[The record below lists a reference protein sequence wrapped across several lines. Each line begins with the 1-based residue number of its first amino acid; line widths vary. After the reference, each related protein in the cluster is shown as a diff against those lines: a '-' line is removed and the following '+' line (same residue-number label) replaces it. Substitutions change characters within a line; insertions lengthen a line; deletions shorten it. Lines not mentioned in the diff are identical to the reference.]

1 LGLKEK
7 RKEELKKLPK
17 HPYHIVT
24 RSPWPIL
31 VGLTALPITLSAVMY
46 MHSYNKGG
54 FLLIVSL
61 LTLTVLLIAW
71 WRDVIR
77 EATFMGLHT
86 LAVQRSHRLGFIL
99 FIFSEVM
106 FFFGFFWAYFHL
118 AIDPSIHIGSVWPPD
133 GIIALKPQGVPL
145 LNTYILLLSGATITY
160 THYSLISG
168 NIYAT
173 SWGYMLT
180 LLLGCLFTVIQL
192 SEYIEVRFSIADSV
206 YGSTFFMI
214 TGLHGAHVI
223 VGTLFI
229 FVGFYRT
236 LAGHFTRSHHLGFEF
251 AVWYWHFV
259 DVVWLFVFTFIYFW
273 GSR

>member
-1 LGLKEK
+1 LKY
-7 RKEELKKLPK
+7 KLPK

-24 RSPWPIL
+24 PSPWPIL
-31 VGLTALPITLSAVMY
+31 VGITALPITLGAVMY
-46 MHSYNKGG
+46 FHSYNWGR
-54 FLLIVSL
+54 FTLTVSL
-61 LTLTVLLIAW
+61 LTLLILLFAW

-77 EATFMGLHT
+77 EATFNGLHT
-86 LAVQRSHRLGFIL
+86 TAVQKSHRLGFIL

-118 AIDPSIHIGSVWPPD
+118 SIDPSVHIGSIWPPD
-133 GIIALKPQGVPL
+133 GIVPLRPQGIPL
-145 LNTYILLLSGATITY
+145 LNTYILVLSGATITY
-160 THYSLISG
+160 THYSLVSG
-168 NIYAT
+168 NIYTT
-173 SWGYMLT
+173 SWGYVLT
-180 LLLGCLFTVIQL
+180 LFLGCLFTAIQL
-192 SEYIEVRFSIADSV
+192 SEYFSVPFSIADSV

-229 FVGFYRT
+229 LVGFYRT
-236 LAGHFTRSHHLGFEF
+236 LAGHFTTTHHLGFEF

-259 DVVWLFVFTFIYFW
+259 DVVWLFVFSFVYFW